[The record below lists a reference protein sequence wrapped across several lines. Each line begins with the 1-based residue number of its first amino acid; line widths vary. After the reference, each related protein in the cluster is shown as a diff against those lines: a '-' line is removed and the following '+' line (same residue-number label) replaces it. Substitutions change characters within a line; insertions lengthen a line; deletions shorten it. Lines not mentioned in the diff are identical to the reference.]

1 MRKKLL
7 RGYILL
13 AFLFIIYGASVMPF
27 PKTAVFWI
35 AFAYSVLAILA
46 QGYTLYA
53 MLTVQTP
60 IKDRIYEYP
69 QLRISG
75 LYLAVQLLASLLLMG
90 FSAKIPIFAAILV
103 ETVILA
109 VAVTG
114 FYAVGVAWTEAVR
127 QDELLQEKLAKR
139 KEWQTR
145 MNLLISRCSDGQ
157 TGEQLQKLAE
167 EIRYSNQESKAAT
180 QELEEEID
188 VLFTEMEAAA
198 LEDDAENTAEW
209 CRRIIGLLRERDRV
223 SKYEG

>member
-13 AFLFIIYGASVMPF
+13 AFLFIIYGASIMPF
-27 PKTAVFWI
+27 QKTAVFWI

-53 MLTVQTP
+53 MLAVQTP

-69 QLRISG
+69 QFRISG
-75 LYLAVQLLASLLLMG
+75 LYLAVQLLASLLFMG

-114 FYAVGVAWTEAVR
+114 FYAVGAARTEAAR
-127 QDELLQEKLAKR
+127 QDEQLQERLAKR

-145 MNLLISRCSDGQ
+145 MNLLISRCSEGQ
-157 TGEQLQKLAE
+157 TSEQLQKLAE

-198 LEDDAENTAEW
+198 LEDDTENTAEW
-209 CRRIIGLLRERDRV
+209 CRRITGLLRERDRV

>member
-13 AFLFIIYGASVMPF
+13 VFLFVIYGASVMPF
-27 PKTAVFWI
+27 PQTAVFWI
-35 AFAYSVLAILA
+35 AFAYSALAILA
-46 QGYTLYA
+46 QGYTLYI
-53 MLTVQTP
+53 MLGVQTP
-60 IKDRIYEYP
+60 IRDRIYEYP

-75 LYLAVQLLASLLLMG
+75 LYLVIQLLASLLLMG
-90 FSAKIPIFAAILV
+90 FSEKVPIFAAVLV

-109 VAVTG
+109 AAVTG
-114 FYAVGVAWTEAVR
+114 FYTAEAARREAVR
-127 QDELLQEKLAKR
+127 QDEQLQEELEKR

-145 MNLLISRCSDGQ
+145 INLLISRCSDG
-157 TGEQLQKLAE
+157 TVKEPLQKLAE
-167 EIRYSNQESKAAT
+167 EIRYSNQASKAAA

-223 SKYEG
+223 SRYEE